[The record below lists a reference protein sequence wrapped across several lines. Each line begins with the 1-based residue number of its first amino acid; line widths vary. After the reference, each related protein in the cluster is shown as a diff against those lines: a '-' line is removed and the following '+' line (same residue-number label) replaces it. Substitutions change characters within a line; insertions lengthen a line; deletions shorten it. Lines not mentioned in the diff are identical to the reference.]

1 MQTGGVGQPQPL
13 PSPGYA
19 RRGSTVQA
27 KGLDSIRSIQARWV
41 QTTNRVFQASSGQ
54 VACLTKKQT
63 LVLCKRSTGV
73 AHGDARSPSFA
84 AHIEKVRSEAIE
96 GESQEYVFGSEL
108 LEQHHDELLRG
119 LRSGNASF
127 CAIYT

>member
-27 KGLDSIRSIQARWV
+27 KGLDSIRSIQARWA
-41 QTTNRVFQASSGQ
+41 QTTNRFFQASSGQ
-54 VACLTKKQT
+54 VVCLTKEP

-84 AHIEKVRSEAIE
+84 AHIEKVRGEATE

>member
-1 MQTGGVGQPQPL
+1 VGADNKPRRFLKSSSGGVPNTQ
-13 PSPGYA
+13 
-19 RRGSTVQA
+19 
-27 KGLDSIRSIQARWV
+27 K
-41 QTTNRVFQASSGQ
+41 
-54 VACLTKKQT
+54 T